1 MAKQLLMKDG
11 LGVRAVERIAKILSS
26 IMNGFP
32 AEKFVNDALNG
43 LGQMELKQRVL
54 HLIEILHRYLPVDF
68 TETAEILFR
77 VRENWDEEDEDDPLS
92 GFAAWPLIDYVGVY
106 GLEHPEKSLNLL
118 KHLTSMFSAEFSI
131 RPFFIQ
137 NPKLTE
143 KILLKWCRDKDEHVR
158 RLVSEGSR
166 PRLPWGIRLQQYC
179 EEPKSVLNLLE
190 RLKSDKSEYVR
201 RSVANNMNDISKDH
215 PDLVLKVCRNWLK
228 EGTEETEWIVRH
240 ATRSL
245 VKTGHQG
252 VLRLLGFSVSPKL
265 SLDAF
270 SLSRSRIKMGSKL
283 NFSIELTS
291 MSKKTQRLAIDYA
304 IHHMKAN
311 GRLSAKVFKW
321 KVLTLGGNESIEVS
335 KAHPFKE
342 ITTRKYYKG
351 KHRVEVLINGKS
363 YGLIDF
369 NLSI

>member
-1 MAKQLLMKDG
+1 MKGFPSEKFVKDG
-11 LGVRAVERIAKILSS
+11 L
-26 IMNGFP
+26 
-32 AEKFVNDALNG
+32 NG
-43 LGQMELKQRVL
+43 LMQMELKQRVL
-54 HLIEILHRYLPVDF
+54 HLIDILHRYFPADF
-68 TETAEILFR
+68 TETAEILYR
-77 VRENWDEEDEDDPLS
+77 IRENWDEGDEDNPLS

-106 GLEHPEKSLNLL
+106 GLGYHEKSLNLL

-137 NPKLTE
+137 DPRLTE
-143 KILLKWCRDKDEHVR
+143 KILLKWCGDRDEHVR

-166 PRLPWGIRLQQYC
+166 PRLPWGVRLQQYC
-179 EEPKSVLNLLE
+179 EDPKPVLNLLE
-190 RLKSDKSEYVR
+190 HLKSDKSEYVR
-201 RSVANNMNDISKDH
+201 RSVANNLNDISKDH
-215 PDLVLKVCRNWLK
+215 PELVLKVCRNWLK
-228 EGTEETEWIVRH
+228 ERTPETEWIVRH

-245 VKTGHQG
+245 VKAGHQG
-252 VLRLLGFSVSPKL
+252 VLELLGFSVSPKL
-265 SLDAF
+265 SFDTF
-270 SLSRSRIKMGSKL
+270 SLSRGRVKMGSKL

-291 MSKKTQRLAIDYA
+291 KSKKTQRLAIDYA

-311 GRLSAKVFKW
+311 GKLSAKVFKW

-363 YGLIDF
+363 YGLVDF